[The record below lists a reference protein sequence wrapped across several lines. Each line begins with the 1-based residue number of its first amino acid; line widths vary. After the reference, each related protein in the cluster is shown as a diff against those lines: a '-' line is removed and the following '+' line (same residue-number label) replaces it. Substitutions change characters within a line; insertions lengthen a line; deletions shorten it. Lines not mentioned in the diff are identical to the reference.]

1 MKPITFRTD
10 MVKAILDGRKSQT
23 RRIIKPQP
31 EHDEDSGYVY
41 WKKRQFDIHEY
52 FWSDQF
58 PRYCPYGK
66 TGDILY
72 VKETW
77 CYETDMGG
85 GNNGWYFYKADFE
98 EHEGPT
104 KWKSSR
110 FMPKSAARLFLEI
123 TDIRVERLNDI
134 SENDAYAEGIDE
146 DELEDAVNTYNY
158 YGNSYLGRNTPCK
171 YVYKNLWEHI
181 NGEGSWAQNPFVW
194 VIEFKRVNLF

>member
-85 GNNGWYFYKADFE
+85 SNNGWYFYKADFE

-104 KWKSSR
+104 KWKSNR
-110 FMPKSAARLFLEI
+110 FMPKAAARIFLEI
-123 TDIRVERLNDI
+123 TDIRVERLVEIN
-134 SENDAYAEGIDE
+134 EEDAIAEGVTNADNYIGLAD
-146 DELEDAVNTYNY
+146 DSKINRYAYCELWD
-158 YGNSYLGRNTPCK
+158 S
-171 YVYKNLWEHI
+171 I
-181 NGEGSWAQNPFVW
+181 NGEGAFELNQWVW
-194 VIEFKRVNLF
+194 VISFKRVEV